1 MRRKGWTPMARSKS
15 NDSDPFAA
23 ALRVLTRSDRSEA
36 ELRNKLKQFGFS
48 LSDIDAAVEKCLVY
62 NYLDDERYARERAR
76 SMMRSGR
83 GVGHKVRL
91 ELKRRGLSAQI
102 IEQVL
107 EEVEEEFSSQDILSD
122 QLERR
127 FPGFDYATADDKQRR
142 RVISYFQRRG
152 FSLDHIFTVIK

>member
-1 MRRKGWTPMARSKS
+1 MARSKS

-48 LSDIDAAVEKCLVY
+48 LSDIDTAVEKCLEY

-91 ELKRRGLSAQI
+91 ELKRRGLSPQI

-107 EEVEEEFSSQDILSD
+107 EEVEEEFSSQDILRD

-127 FPGFDYATADDKQRR
+127 FPGFDYATADDKLRR
-142 RVISYFQRRG
+142 RVLSYFQRRG
-152 FSLDHIFTVIK
+152 FSLSQIFAVIK